1 MKNLLTGFACLSLVL
16 APIFSTQA
24 EVARTTKTKSAVSDI
39 ALSNGGALN
48 GKAVT
53 GQGQALEG
61 AKVSVRRN
69 NEVVATTVTDA
80 EGKFTV
86 AGLDTGIY
94 ELQAGQGKGVV
105 RAWEGSVAPPTSKNN
120 VLIVSG
126 ATTRGQSGLFVDP
139 LDTITLGLSITGVAL
154 GAAALSD
161 DGGDTYIVSP

>member
-53 GQGQALEG
+53 GQGQALNG

-80 EGKFTV
+80 DGKFTV

-94 ELQAGQGKGVV
+94 ELQAGEGKGVV
-105 RAWEGSVAPPTSKNN
+105 RAWEGSVAPPTSKSN

-126 ATTRGQSGLFVDP
+126 ATTTRAQSGLFVDP

-154 GAAALSD
+154 GAAALSQD
-161 DGGDTYIVSP
+161 NETIIVSP